1 MTGIPASAAGG
12 PSGGRGTGS
21 RALPGT
27 AQAGPVAGRAVPG
40 GVAAREAGGR
50 ASGASGVSGDGAP
63 PAAGSGVPEAG
74 AASGAGGVP
83 GAESGDAPGTRG
95 DEGLTAAH
103 GTVAD
108 GSAVSADAGPPGGAK
123 PARGGKLAAAAVNQ
137 ASVWNVANLLTMLR
151 LILVP
156 AFVALMLAD
165 GGYDPAWRSV
175 AWAAF
180 AIAMIT
186 DLFDGHLARAYN
198 LVTDFGK
205 IADPIADK
213 AIMGAALICLSVLGD
228 LPWWVTAVI
237 LGREL
242 GITLLRFLVI
252 RYGVIPASRGGKL
265 KTLTQGVAVG
275 MYVLALTGPLAT
287 LRFWVMAAA
296 VVLTVVT
303 GLDYVRQ
310 AIVLRRRGIA
320 ERRAA
325 LKETE
330 A

>member
-1 MTGIPASAAGG
+1 MTGVPASAAGG
-12 PSGGRGTGS
+12 SSGAHGARGS
-21 RALPGT
+21 A
-27 AQAGPVAGRAVPG
+27 AAAD
-40 GVAAREAGGR
+40 GVASE
-50 ASGASGVSGDGAP
+50 VSGSASVS
-63 PAAGSGVPEAG
+63 GS
-74 AASGAGGVP
+74 
-83 GAESGDAPGTRG
+83 
-95 DEGLTAAH
+95 
-103 GTVAD
+103 
-108 GSAVSADAGPPGGAK
+108 VSGPPGPAADPEGGAR
-123 PARGGKLAAAAVNQ
+123 PARGGKIAAAAVNQ

-151 LILVP
+151 LVLVP
-156 AFVALMLAD
+156 GFVALMLAD
-165 GGYDPAWRSV
+165 GGYDPAWRSL

-180 AIAMIT
+180 AVAMIT
-186 DLFDGHLARAYN
+186 DLFDGHLARTYN

-213 AIMGAALICLSVLGD
+213 AIMGAALICLSALGD

-237 LGREL
+237 LGREI

-275 MYVLALTGPLAT
+275 MYVLALTGWLAT

-296 VVLTVVT
+296 VVLTVLT

-310 AIVLRRRGIA
+310 AIVLRRQGIA
-320 ERRAA
+320 ERAAA
-325 LKETE
+325 LEEKE

>member
-1 MTGIPASAAGG
+1 MTGVPASAAGG
-12 PSGGRGTGS
+12 PSGARRTGS
-21 RALPGT
+21 RAPSGAT
-27 AQAGPVAGRAVPG
+27 QEPAGRTTQ
-40 GVAAREAGGR
+40 
-50 ASGASGVSGDGAP
+50 GATPERGAT
-63 PAAGSGVPEAG
+63 E
-74 AASGAGGVP
+74 
-83 GAESGDAPGTRG
+83 
-95 DEGLTAAH
+95 
-103 GTVAD
+103 
-108 GSAVSADAGPPGGAK
+108 GSAAL
-123 PARGGKLAAAAVNQ
+123 RGGKVVAAAVNQ

-151 LILVP
+151 LLLVP
-156 AFVALMLAD
+156 AFVALMLGN
-165 GGYDPAWRSV
+165 GGYDPAWRSF

-213 AIMGAALICLSVLGD
+213 AIMGAALICLSALGD

-242 GITLLRFLVI
+242 GITVLRFVVI

-265 KTLTQGVAVG
+265 KTLTQGIAVG

-303 GLDYVRQ
+303 GLDYVKQ

-325 LKETE
+325 LKGSE

>member
-1 MTGIPASAAGG
+1 MTGVPASAAGG
-12 PSGGRGTGS
+12 SSGAQGRAAGAASRRAGADGATGAS
-21 RALPGT
+21 RAS
-27 AQAGPVAGRAVPG
+27 Q
-40 GVAAREAGGR
+40 
-50 ASGASGVSGDGAP
+50 VSRPDA
-63 PAAGSGVPEAG
+63 AAGSGATDAAG
-74 AASGAGGVP
+74 AAGEAERAQGAGRSP
-83 GAESGDAPGTRG
+83 
-95 DEGLTAAH
+95 
-103 GTVAD
+103 
-108 GSAVSADAGPPGGAK
+108 
-123 PARGGKLAAAAVNQ
+123 RGGKIAAAAVNQ

-151 LILVP
+151 LLLVP
-156 AFVALMLAD
+156 CFVALMLTD
-165 GGYDPAWRSV
+165 GGYDPAWRSL

-180 AIAMIT
+180 AVAMIT
-186 DLFDGHLARAYN
+186 DLFDGHLARTYN

-213 AIMGAALICLSVLGD
+213 AIMGAALICLSGLGD
-228 LPWWVTAVI
+228 LPWWVTGVI

-275 MYVLALTGPLAT
+275 MYVLALTGWLAT

-320 ERRAA
+320 EQRAA
-325 LKETE
+325 LEE
-330 A
+330 SQA

>member
-12 PSGGRGTGS
+12 SS
-21 RALPGT
+21 K
-27 AQAGPVAGRAVPG
+27 AGPS
-40 GVAAREAGGR
+40 AGGAR
-50 ASGASGVSGDGAP
+50 P
-63 PAAGSGVPEAG
+63 RTAG
-74 AASGAGGVP
+74 AAQASRAEAADGAGGSGAGGVT
-83 GAESGDAPGTRG
+83 GAS
-95 DEGLTAAH
+95 
-103 GTVAD
+103 
-108 GSAVSADAGPPGGAK
+108 GGAASAEIDTSGEGGAR

-137 ASVWNVANLLTMLR
+137 ASVWNIANLLTMLR
-151 LILVP
+151 LLLVP

-165 GGYDPAWRSV
+165 GGYDPAWRAF

-186 DLFDGHLARAYN
+186 DLFDGHLARTYN

-213 AIMGAALICLSVLGD
+213 AIMGAALICLSSLGD

-275 MYVLALTGPLAT
+275 MYILALTGWLAT
-287 LRFWVMAAA
+287 LRWWVMAAA

-310 AIVLRRRGIA
+310 AIVLRRRGMA
-320 ERRAA
+320 ERELASE
-325 LKETE
+325 ETE

>member
-1 MTGIPASAAGG
+1 MTGVPASAAGG
-12 PSGGRGTGS
+12 STGAHGARGS
-21 RALPGT
+21 A
-27 AQAGPVAGRAVPG
+27 AAD
-40 GVAAREAGGR
+40 GVASE
-50 ASGASGVSGDGAP
+50 VSGSVARSAAP
-63 PAAGSGVPEAG
+63 
-74 AASGAGGVP
+74 
-83 GAESGDAPGTRG
+83 APGP
-95 DEGLTAAH
+95 E
-103 GTVAD
+103 
-108 GSAVSADAGPPGGAK
+108 GGAR
-123 PARGGKLAAAAVNQ
+123 PARGGKLTAAAVNQ

-151 LILVP
+151 LLLVP
-156 AFVALMLAD
+156 GFVALMLAD
-165 GGYDPAWRSV
+165 GGYDPAWRSL

-180 AIAMIT
+180 AVAMIT
-186 DLFDGHLARAYN
+186 DLFDGHLARTYN

-213 AIMGAALICLSVLGD
+213 AIMGAALICLSALGD
-228 LPWWVTAVI
+228 LPWWVTIVI

-275 MYVLALTGPLAT
+275 MYVLALTGWLAT

-320 ERRAA
+320 ERAAA
-325 LKETE
+325 LEGTE

>member
-1 MTGIPASAAGG
+1 MTGVPASAAGG
-12 PSGGRGTGS
+12 ASGARRAAAGAAAAASTAAPGKIAGTAAARSADGGAPGAGPGASSGGRHGG
-21 RALPGT
+21 P
-27 AQAGPVAGRAVPG
+27 AGAAAADEAVPG
-40 GVAAREAGGR
+40 E
-50 ASGASGVSGDGAP
+50 
-63 PAAGSGVPEAG
+63 
-74 AASGAGGVP
+74 
-83 GAESGDAPGTRG
+83 
-95 DEGLTAAH
+95 
-103 GTVAD
+103 
-108 GSAVSADAGPPGGAK
+108 DAGLDAQDDGKTPRGAK
-123 PARGGKLAAAAVNQ
+123 IAAAAVNQ
-137 ASVWNVANLLTMLR
+137 ASVWNIANLLTMLR
-151 LILVP
+151 LVLVP

-165 GGYDPAWRSV
+165 GGYDPAWRSL

-213 AIMGAALICLSVLGD
+213 AIMGAALICLSALGD
-228 LPWWVTAVI
+228 LPWWVTGII

-275 MYVLALTGPLAT
+275 MYILALTGWLAT
-287 LRFWVMAAA
+287 LRWWVMAAA

-303 GLDYVRQ
+303 GLDYVKQ
-310 AIVLRRRGIA
+310 AIVLRRQGIA
-320 ERRAA
+320 ERKAA
-325 LKETE
+325 LEEKE

>member
-1 MTGIPASAAGG
+1 MTGVPASAAGG
-12 PSGGRGTGS
+12 P
-21 RALPGT
+21 APANGT
-27 AQAGPVAGRAVPG
+27 AAASKGSSSQRASLKGSSQGTSGFGP
-40 GVAAREAGGR
+40 GVA
-50 ASGASGVSGDGAP
+50 
-63 PAAGSGVPEAG
+63 EAG
-74 AASGAGGVP
+74 AAGAGVSGAGATSAQMGV
-83 GAESGDAPGTRG
+83 
-95 DEGLTAAH
+95 
-103 GTVAD
+103 
-108 GSAVSADAGPPGGAK
+108 K
-123 PARGGKLAAAAVNQ
+123 PVRGGKIAAAAVDQ

-151 LILVP
+151 LLLVP
-156 AFVALMLAD
+156 GFVALMLAD
-165 GGYDPAWRSV
+165 GGYDPAWRSL

-186 DLFDGHLARAYN
+186 DLFDGHLARTYN

-213 AIMGAALICLSVLGD
+213 AIMGAALICLSALGD

-275 MYVLALTGPLAT
+275 MYVLALTGWLAT

-296 VVLTVVT
+296 VVLTVAT

-310 AIVLRRRGIA
+310 AIVLRRQGIA
-320 ERRAA
+320 ERQAA
-325 LKETE
+325 LEETE
-330 A
+330 R

>member
-1 MTGIPASAAGG
+1 MSASASGDAAGG
-12 PSGGRGTGS
+12 PSGGSSEEAAGGASGGASGGGSGAGAGSGARAASGSTAGAASRSAAGPGRRTG
-21 RALPGT
+21 
-27 AQAGPVAGRAVPG
+27 AGPVAGNAVGPVAGHDVG
-40 GVAAREAGGR
+40 GAAGDVAGSAAGG
-50 ASGASGVSGDGAP
+50 
-63 PAAGSGVPEAG
+63 
-74 AASGAGGVP
+74 GAGG
-83 GAESGDAPGTRG
+83 AR
-95 DEGLTAAH
+95 
-103 GTVAD
+103 
-108 GSAVSADAGPPGGAK
+108 
-123 PARGGKLAAAAVNQ
+123 PARGGKIAAAAVNQ
-137 ASVWNVANLLTMLR
+137 ASVWNIANLLTMLR
-151 LILVP
+151 LVLVP
-156 AFVALMLAD
+156 AFVALMLAE
-165 GGYDPAWRSV
+165 GGYDPAWRSL

-213 AIMGAALICLSVLGD
+213 AIMGAALICLSALGD

-237 LGREL
+237 LGREV
-242 GITLLRFLVI
+242 GITLMRFLVI

-275 MYVLALTGPLAT
+275 MYVLALTGWLAT

-320 ERRAA
+320 ARKAA
-325 LKETE
+325 LEETE
-330 A
+330 G

>member
-1 MTGIPASAAGG
+1 MTGVPASAAGG
-12 PSGGRGTGS
+12 PSGAQGARGTAAAADGVASEVSGS
-21 RALPGT
+21 ASDPG
-27 AQAGPVAGRAVPG
+27 AVVPGRSVAGG
-40 GVAAREAGGR
+40 
-50 ASGASGVSGDGAP
+50 
-63 PAAGSGVPEAG
+63 
-74 AASGAGGVP
+74 
-83 GAESGDAPGTRG
+83 ESA
-95 DEGLTAAH
+95 
-103 GTVAD
+103 
-108 GSAVSADAGPPGGAK
+108 ADATAEGR
-123 PARGGKLAAAAVNQ
+123 PARGGKITAAAVNQ

-151 LILVP
+151 LVLVP
-156 AFVALMLAD
+156 GFVALMLAD
-165 GGYDPAWRSV
+165 GGYDPAWRSL

-186 DLFDGHLARAYN
+186 DLFDGHLARTYN

-213 AIMGAALICLSVLGD
+213 AIMGAALICLSSLGD
-228 LPWWVTAVI
+228 LPWWVTIVI

-242 GITLLRFLVI
+242 GITLMRFLVI

-275 MYVLALTGPLAT
+275 MYVLALTGWLAT

-310 AIVLRRRGIA
+310 AIVLRRQGIA
-320 ERRAA
+320 ERAAA
-325 LKETE
+325 LEETE

>member
-1 MTGIPASAAGG
+1 MTGVPASAAGG
-12 PSGGRGTGS
+12 TSSANGAPASAGSGTASGGAPSGAMSGNVSGTVS
-21 RALPGT
+21 PGE
-27 AQAGPVAGRAVPG
+27 APAGTVSADGASPG
-40 GVAAREAGGR
+40 GVETGLP
-50 ASGASGVSGDGAP
+50 DGP
-63 PAAGSGVPEAG
+63 
-74 AASGAGGVP
+74 
-83 GAESGDAPGTRG
+83 R
-95 DEGLTAAH
+95 
-103 GTVAD
+103 
-108 GSAVSADAGPPGGAK
+108 
-123 PARGGKLAAAAVNQ
+123 PARGAKVVAAAVNQ
-137 ASVWNVANLLTMLR
+137 ASVWNIANFLTMLR
-151 LILVP
+151 LLLVP
-156 AFVALMLAD
+156 GFVALMLAD
-165 GGYDPAWRSV
+165 GGYDPAMRSF

-186 DLFDGHLARAYN
+186 DLFDGHLARTYD

-213 AIMGAALICLSVLGD
+213 AIMGAALICLSSLGD
-228 LPWWVTAVI
+228 LPWWVTVVI

-275 MYVLALTGPLAT
+275 MYVLALTGWLAT

-296 VVLTVVT
+296 VVLTVLT

-310 AIVLRRRGIA
+310 AIVLRRQGIA
-320 ERRAA
+320 ERMAA
-325 LKETE
+325 SEETE